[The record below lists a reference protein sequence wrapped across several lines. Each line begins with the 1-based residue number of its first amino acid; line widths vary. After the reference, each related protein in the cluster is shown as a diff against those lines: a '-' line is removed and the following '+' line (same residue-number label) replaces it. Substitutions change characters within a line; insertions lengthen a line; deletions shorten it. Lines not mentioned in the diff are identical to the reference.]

1 MLLKHRMLHEQ
12 PDDKFLVYRQ
22 GVVPAG
28 IGNWLRDL
36 ELAYGM
42 FTAEVVVVSVPLVT
56 QFRMVKT
63 DQLVKGK
70 NGSIMHRREPAYGSS
85 PKEAIQL
92 NLRLLADSRP

>member
-1 MLLKHRMLHEQ
+1 MSSRMTSFSSIGKASFLRGSGTGCVIWNLPMGCSLRRWLLSPCL
-12 PDDKFLVYRQ
+12 
-22 GVVPAG
+22 
-28 IGNWLRDL
+28 
-36 ELAYGM
+36 
-42 FTAEVVVVSVPLVT
+42 LVT

-70 NGSIMHRREPAYGSS
+70 NGSTMHRREPAYGSS